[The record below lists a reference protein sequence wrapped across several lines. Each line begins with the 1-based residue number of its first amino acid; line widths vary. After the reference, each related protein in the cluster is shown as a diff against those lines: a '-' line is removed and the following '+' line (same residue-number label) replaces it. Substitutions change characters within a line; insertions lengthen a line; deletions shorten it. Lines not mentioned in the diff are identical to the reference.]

1 MNNVKIDG
9 KLRQYMENDWEHS
22 IKQNIK
28 MSVEIIDSTGDNV
41 YTLPKFYP
49 EPAEGQEK
57 EDINQQHEEFKFL
70 DYLNDVHF
78 KIIEPMTEKLKEI
91 MI

>member
-1 MNNVKIDG
+1 MNNVKIDS

-41 YTLPKFYP
+41 YTLPKFFP
-49 EPAEGQEK
+49 EPVDGQK
-57 EDINQQHEEFKFL
+57 L
-70 DYLNDVHF
+70 
-78 KIIEPMTEKLKEI
+78 TE
-91 MI
+91 